1 MLHYK
6 TIERST
12 LDLLKTIQGSSI
24 FEGLRLVGGT
34 ALALQIGHRKSID
47 LDFFGHIKI
56 DKFAL
61 NEHLAAI
68 GDLKIIKQSENI
80 HIFTIN
86 GIKVDFVNYPY
97 PWLCPSLVADEII
110 LADIEDIIP
119 MKLSAI
125 TNRGTKKDF
134 IDIYYLLSRYS
145 LTDMLNLYNT
155 KYSDGSS
162 FLVLKS
168 LVYFED
174 ADDEIEP
181 VLFEQLDWDKIKVH
195 ITKSVEEYLQK

>member
-1 MLHYK
+1 M
-6 TIERST
+6 
-12 LDLLKTIQGSSI
+12 
-24 FEGLRLVGGT
+24 FEELRLVGGT

-47 LDFFGHIKI
+47 LDFFGHIKA

-61 NEHLAAI
+61 NEKLAKI

-80 HIFTIN
+80 HVFTVN

-97 PWLCPSLVADEII
+97 PWLRPPLLTEGII

-134 IDIYYLLSRYS
+134 IDIYYLLDQYP
-145 LTDMLNLYNT
+145 LVDMLNLYNA
-155 KYSDGSS
+155 KYSDGSP

-168 LVYFED
+168 LVYFEE
-174 ADDEIEP
+174 ADDGIEP
-181 VLFEQLDWDKIKVH
+181 VLFGQINWEKVKAR
-195 ITKSVEEYLQK
+195 ITRSVGEYLQK